1 MCLAEK
7 APSQLQMAKEKYGAS
22 STKKDNDNVNVKV
35 SVKCLGVHVDINYSL
50 V

>member
-1 MCLAEK
+1 MLTEK

-35 SVKCLGVHVDINYSL
+35 SVKCLGVHLDIIIS